1 MKNSEP
7 AIKPQYASTFHQDG
21 TVSHW
26 GVYSQC
32 WRRMP
37 ASQIGDMELAAM
49 PKEESERIVKM
60 AEVSK

>member
-37 ASQIGDMELAAM
+37 ASQIGTMGQLSLAIDAARTVLE
-49 PKEESERIVKM
+49 KVKGGQ
-60 AEVSK
+60 